1 MGTLIVLGLF
11 GCRLEW
17 VSRCGF
23 ARGWARWVMT
33 VGLALNYH
41 HPSATLLAYLLN
53 LPSPTAPSPLHQTPH
68 AQYYQSMN
76 IFELYHT

>member
-1 MGTLIVLGLF
+1 MGILIVLGLF

-23 ARGWARWVMT
+23 AKGWARWVMT
-33 VGLALNYH
+33 VGLALNYL
-41 HPSATLLAYLLN
+41 PSATLLAYLQN
-53 LPSPTAPSPLHQTPH
+53 LPSPTAPSPLHQTSH
-68 AQYYQSMN
+68 AQYYQNMN